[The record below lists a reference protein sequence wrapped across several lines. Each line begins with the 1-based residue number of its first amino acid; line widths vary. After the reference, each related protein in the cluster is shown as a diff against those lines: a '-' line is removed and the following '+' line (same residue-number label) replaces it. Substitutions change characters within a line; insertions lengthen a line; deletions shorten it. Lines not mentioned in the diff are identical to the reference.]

1 MRHTK
6 AGNEILRRIATILAV
21 SALALFAV
29 MPAGADTT
37 LEQGQVLVLGAIHPD
52 VETRYAELR
61 PMADYIAAAL
71 EDSGIVRVDVRV
83 VEDRRRLARMMRDGL
98 IDWTSVDA
106 ATTVYL
112 QETAGAQILAR
123 KWKQG
128 APQFRSV
135 FFTREDSGVRTLSDL
150 TGRTLAFI
158 EPDSIAGH
166 ILPAAELIRA
176 GHRAAGLDT
185 PRQRAPAGTIG
196 YAFSGNDINATT
208 WVHKRIVDAGV
219 ISNVDWESASSLPES
234 FRKDF
239 VIFHQT
245 EPMPRALEL
254 VRGDL
259 EQSIRTR
266 LKRALL
272 LMDQDP
278 AAAGALQAY
287 EGALRFDE
295 LDDKDRETINRLRS
309 TFSQLMLVN

>member
-1 MRHTK
+1 MTRNVIK
-6 AGNEILRRIATILAV
+6 LVFGVVLLVGNV
-21 SALALFAV
+21 GSW
-29 MPAGADTT
+29 ADVASDH
-37 LEQGQVLVLGAIHPD
+37 GQVLVLGAIHPD

-61 PMADYIAAAL
+61 PMADYIAVAL
-71 EDSGIVRVDVRV
+71 ADTGIVRVDIRV

-98 IDWTSVDA
+98 IDWTSVDS

-135 FFTREDSGVRTLSDL
+135 FFTREDSGVKTLSDL

-158 EPDSIAGH
+158 QRDSIAGH
-166 ILPAAELIRA
+166 LLPAAELIRA
-176 GHRAAGLDT
+176 GYRATSLDT
-185 PRQRAPAGTIG
+185 PRQRAPSGTIG

-219 ISNVDWESASSLPES
+219 LSNVDWESTSSMPES

-239 VIFHQT
+239 IIFHQT

-254 VRGDL
+254 VRAGLD
-259 EQSIRTR
+259 ENVRIA
-266 LKRALL
+266 LKKSLL
-272 LMDQDP
+272 LMDQDA

-287 EGALRFDE
+287 EGALRFDD
-295 LDDKDRETINRLRS
+295 LDQKDRETINRLRS